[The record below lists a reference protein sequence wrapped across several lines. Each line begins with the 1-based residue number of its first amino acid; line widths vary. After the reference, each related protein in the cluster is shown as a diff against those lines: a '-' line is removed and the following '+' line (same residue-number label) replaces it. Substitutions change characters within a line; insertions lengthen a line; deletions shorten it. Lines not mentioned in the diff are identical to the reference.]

1 MEGTGYETRQTSKGR
16 SIVLV
21 WCWNVPSRDPDPA
34 QLFQSN
40 MADGV
45 DFLDGDDLEAI
56 LDILEADE
64 EMEVEFR
71 NEVENVS
78 TENTLIT
85 YYFRE
90 REWKMKQKP
99 EHLNTNV

>member
-1 MEGTGYETRQTSKGR
+1 
-16 SIVLV
+16 
-21 WCWNVPSRDPDPA
+21 
-34 QLFQSN
+34 

-45 DFLDGDDLEAI
+45 DFLDADDLEAI

-64 EMEVEFR
+64 EMEEEFT

-85 YYFRE
+85 Y
-90 REWKMKQKP
+90 
-99 EHLNTNV
+99 